1 MDLFNPAFART
12 FFPGASSVPEA
23 ERDIFRTV
31 KSSITTTAWF
41 LLIAVVALC
50 KKSLRT
56 LAILRCRRWIR
67 ALSFCQLAEN
77 FVRFASLRCKAASFF
92 SCLRKLCS
100 GLMEE
105 PSESVTKRA
114 TPISMPTAT

>member
-56 LAILRCRRWIR
+56 LAILRCRRWIL
-67 ALSFCQLAEN
+67 ALIFCQLAGGK
-77 FVRFASLRCKAASFF
+77 FCSLCQLALQGRQFLLMFA
-92 SCLRKLCS
+92 
-100 GLMEE
+100 ET
-105 PSESVTKRA
+105 V
-114 TPISMPTAT
+114 